1 MSIKI
6 TRTKP
11 RSGRDEQPWK
21 DSRGYQ
27 LADPKHGAE
36 RHKVENAT
44 FVQSLEK
51 AAELIERG
59 GFSIRMGREGKR
71 PSLICPEGLRITR

>member
-11 RSGRDEQPWK
+11 RPGAQEEPWK
-21 DSRGYQ
+21 DTRGYH

-36 RHKVENAT
+36 RHKVENTT

-51 AAELIERG
+51 AAELIGRRG
-59 GFSIRMGREGKR
+59 FAIRMWRKGDR
-71 PSLICPEGLRITR
+71 PSLICAGNLHITR